1 MNSLNRL
8 LRMNIRGEISEE
20 EYNPLRKELQEEKA
34 TLLDLL
40 QDTSQQVDGCFEK
53 MDALLTFA
61 SSARGMYPNA
71 DSDFKKQVLLSLGQN
86 LTIKNGTLCLSK
98 NSVLFGVSD
107 FSIEEKLRKRPIE
120 PVKLLKN
127 QQLTQKVKKWSG

>member
-1 MNSLNRL
+1 MVSLLAFTNNLRL
-8 LRMNIRGEISEE
+8 V
-20 EYNPLRKELQEEKA
+20 
-34 TLLDLL
+34 DLL

-61 SSARGMYPNA
+61 ASARSIYPGA

-86 LTIKNGTLCLSK
+86 ITIKNGTLCLAK
-98 NSVLFGVSD
+98 NSVLFGVGD

-120 PVKLLKN
+120 PVKLLEN
-127 QQLTQKVKKWSG
+127 QSLMQKVKKWSG